1 MVRGSFAIE
10 VGNDMPVVFGAPRRY
25 IQGPGELG
33 HLGAHVAHLGHRAFI
48 VLDPGTDGR
57 VGQTVDEGFS
67 GCESASKPVFRVY
80 DGPCSERACRGLARA
95 CVQLK
100 CDCVVGMGGGK
111 MLDIAKAVA
120 YYAELPLCVAPTVAS
135 SDAPCSALSVLYD
148 DGGSFDK
155 YLHLDRAPDLV
166 VVDSAVIAH
175 APAHLLLAGMGDALA
190 TYFEARACRES
201 AGENELAGAPGVA
214 AMALARSCFE
224 VLMADGLQAKADVE
238 AKVLSPAVER
248 VIECNILCS
257 GIGFESGGLSLAHA
271 VANGL
276 AALEGVRVAHGLAV
290 TYGLSLQFAV
300 AAKLTGKPLDDDE
313 ARALAFCHA
322 AGLPTCLADLGLGAL
337 SEEDLHSVAA
347 RALSCTRNIGNVPYV
362 LDAGALERFLRV
374 AC

>member
-1 MVRGSFAIE
+1 
-10 VGNDMPVVFGAPRRY
+10 MPVVFGAPGRY

-33 HLGAHVAHLGHRAFI
+33 HLGARVAHLGHRAFI

-57 VGQTVDEGFS
+57 VGQTVDESFS
-67 GCESASKPVFRVY
+67 GREGASKPVFRVY

-100 CDCVVGMGGGK
+100 CDCVAGMGGGK

-120 YYAELPLCVAPTVAS
+120 HYAELPLCVAPTVAS
-135 SDAPCSALSVLYD
+135 SDASCSALSVLYD

-190 TYFEARACRES
+190 TFFEARACRES
-201 AGENELAGAPGVA
+201 AGENELAGASGVA

-238 AKVLSPAVER
+238 AKALSPAVER

-290 TYGLSLQFAV
+290 TYGLSVQFAV
-300 AAKLTGKPLDDDE
+300 AASLTGKPLDDDE
-313 ARALAFCHA
+313 VRALAFCHA

-362 LDAGALERFLRV
+362 LDTGVLERFLRV